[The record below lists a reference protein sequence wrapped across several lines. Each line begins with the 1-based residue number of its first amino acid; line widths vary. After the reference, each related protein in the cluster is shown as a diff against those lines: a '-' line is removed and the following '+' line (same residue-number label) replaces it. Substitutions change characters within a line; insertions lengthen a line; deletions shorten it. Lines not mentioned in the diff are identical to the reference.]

1 MLSPPMSI
9 PDPTSTPQV
18 NPCCGVLS
26 LVCAL
31 AERRDRNVMIDMAV
45 LFIIYNA
52 DRLEKERGGQM
63 LYRTLCFIRFQME
76 RGPAIKHSVV
86 GIF

>member
-1 MLSPPMSI
+1 MSAARLRVDMLSPPMSI

-31 AERRDRNVMIDMAV
+31 AERRDRNVMIDMAFF
-45 LFIIYNA
+45 FIMYNA
-52 DRLEKERGGQM
+52 AGRLEEERG
-63 LYRTLCFIRFQME
+63 YK
-76 RGPAIKHSVV
+76 GPAL
-86 GIF
+86 